1 MTTAK
6 IKEPVK
12 LRRKLLKNGNISL
25 YLDIYQSGHRVYDF
39 LHLYLIPE
47 HSNADRI
54 KNKETLSL
62 ANAIKSVCSEH
73 QEFNKSSGGI
83 LWEQNYIQTG

>member
-39 LHLYLIPE
+39 FTFISYP
-47 HSNADRI
+47 R
-54 KNKETLSL
+54 TLE
-62 ANAIKSVCSEH
+62 C
-73 QEFNKSSGGI
+73 
-83 LWEQNYIQTG
+83 